1 MNPALIGVWMLIFVL
16 FFVIFPQQRRERV
29 TAIKMIQ
36 RKKLKGEREEMKTLA
51 ERFIGKECIISMYNG
66 TQNVGTIK
74 EISDSA
80 MLIADNEGGEEAINL
95 DFVMKIY
102 EYPKNKKGKKKSV
115 VLD

>member
-1 MNPALIGVWMLIFVL
+1 MNPSLICLWMCVFVL
-16 FFVIFPQQRRERV
+16 FFIVIPQQKREKE
-29 TAIKMIQ
+29 AIRKIIQ
-36 RKKLKGEREEMKTLA
+36 RKKSKGEREEMKTLA

-80 MLIADNEGGEEAINL
+80 MLIADNEGREEAINL